1 MRKLRLRKI
10 SNLLNATK
18 LIKGS
23 TYIRLNLISLPA
35 LPSSHDSI
43 LPSEMGRE
51 FLPITEK
58 VVMEG
63 CG

>member
-18 LIKGS
+18 LINGS
-23 TYIRLNLISLPA
+23 TYIRLNLISLLA
-35 LPSSHDSI
+35 LPASHDSI
-43 LPSEMGRE
+43 LPSEMERE

-58 VVMEG
+58 AVMEG